1 MTIAIKI
8 PMPRIVI
15 MTKNTV
21 DRKFIE
27 GDNCKMHVDVCRY
40 IFVCNLSLDISGCDM
55 QID

>member
-21 DRKFIE
+21 DLKFIE
-27 GDNCKMHVDVCRY
+27 EDNCKMHVDVCRY